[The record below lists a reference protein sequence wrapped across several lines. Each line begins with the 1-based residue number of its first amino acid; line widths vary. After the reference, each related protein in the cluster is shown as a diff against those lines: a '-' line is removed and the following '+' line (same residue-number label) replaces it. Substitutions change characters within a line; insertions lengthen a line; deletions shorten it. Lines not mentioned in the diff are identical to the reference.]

1 MLCSHAA
8 GVAAAL
14 VQPARRSASYQ
25 VMETATH
32 PSRSLGALYRPFLL
46 VAVFAFFAGFSAML
60 VMSFSD
66 GAAVRGP
73 ALIQAESVAARSD
86 PAIEPVPRSAARAS
100 NWTFEKHI

>member
-32 PSRSLGALYRPFLL
+32 PSHSLTALYRPFVL

-60 VMSFSD
+60 VMSFGD
-66 GAAVRGP
+66 GAPMRGAV
-73 ALIQAESVAARSD
+73 LIQAESVAARSA
-86 PAIEPVPRSAARAS
+86 PAVEPVPKSAARS
-100 NWTFEKHI
+100 SDWTFEKHI